1 MRNFRLRTWCGAVLI
16 VLVLSLVA
24 APAGLAGDGTQGIP
38 PEEASKDCREC
49 HWDIYLV
56 WEASSHGQGLS
67 CGQCHLADQQNNHAR
82 LGHGAQGGPEQCM
95 SCHTTGYDPVTDTWE
110 EDNVH
115 CSACHNPYPENH
127 PDEPMPTDRS
137 EELCGQCHIQA
148 RFEWQTSKH
157 GQAGV
162 ACVSCHNQH
171 ETSLISSE
179 DDVLEQCALCH
190 ETRTA
195 EFGASM
201 HSDKGVSCQECHLA
215 PLGQPLGAG
224 TAKLNHSFVVELD
237 TCMSCHESQLHQAVA
252 PSPSLPKEAAYEQVD
267 SLASNVDAA
276 VCPNP
281 NTPNPTSLVTLVG
294 VFGIGVG
301 AVSVPRVSRWL
312 SHLRKKV
319 R

>member
-1 MRNFRLRTWCGAVLI
+1 MKRKGMWFGLVFLGMLWSLMGITAVQARDLGQETPTDEP
-16 VLVLSLVA
+16 SN
-24 APAGLAGDGTQGIP
+24 
-38 PEEASKDCREC
+38 DCREC
-49 HWDIYLV
+49 HWEIYLI
-56 WEASSHGQGLS
+56 WEESAHGQGLS

-82 LGHGAQGGPEQCM
+82 LGHGAQGGPEGCM
-95 SCHTTGYDPVTDTWE
+95 SCHTTGYDPATDTWE

-137 EELCGQCHIQA
+137 VELCGQCHIQA
-148 RFEWQTSKH
+148 RFEWQTSEH

-162 ACVSCHNQH
+162 ACVSCHDQH

-179 DDVLEQCALCH
+179 HDVLEQCALCH

-201 HSDKGVSCQECHLA
+201 HSEQGVSCQECHLA
-215 PLGQPLGAG
+215 PLGQPLGEG

-237 TCMSCHESQLHQAVA
+237 TCMSCHNDQLHKAVDGQ
-252 PSPSLPKEAAYEQVD
+252 PSQPKEASYEAIN
-267 SLASNVDAA
+267 SLSSNVEAD
-276 VCPNP
+276 VCPHP
-281 NTPNPTSLVTLVG
+281 ASSSPTSLVMLVG
-294 VFGIGVG
+294 VFGIGLG
-301 AVSVPRVSRWL
+301 AVSVPRFSRWL
-312 SHLRKKV
+312 HRFRGKG